1 MTKKN
6 QILLISS
13 FCVLFIALFTLAIVF
28 SQGFAQGGTIDY
40 LITLIAS
47 FCLFFWGMTMVYRV
61 QYKKQRTILLIIFI
75 ISFLWIALRFVKW
88 LANIHFV
95 SVYADYFYY
104 VPMTII
110 PLLLFMLVVETFC
123 PKFRHKKIVYA
134 ILSGIISLFIVLAF
148 TNDLH
153 HLIYKNFQSFYP
165 ADNPG
170 IEIITYDYNF
180 LHFAM
185 LGFVSLL
192 NISTIALFFGGTY
205 KQISFNQIIISSLLV
220 ILLFVYIV
228 LYTLNV
234 EFIKHTPLLK
244 DFALVIVVF
253 VCAILETLL
262 DVGLIQNNGKYA
274 DNFKKSNLPM
284 CIYDENKQAIYVSEK
299 FSNTSHKKLKEKTK
313 TIGEYTLVFQ
323 EDLTEIVNLKE
334 SISAETKDLEKIN
347 QMLEKLIKINSEQ
360 SKLVHKLEFA
370 SEIEVSIE
378 STKKELQKLI
388 LSLPDKI
395 TKENEKA
402 VKQNLGII
410 ALYLGY
416 MKQKCMLLLNSK
428 EKQSL
433 TYDGFNL
440 IMQVISKDM
449 QSVGFQDIAFNI
461 TKTEDIS
468 FDFALKVNDFV
479 FFVAKSYQFCDLD
492 TIIFANPNG
501 NTCTM
506 ELAGKNIQ
514 IKEIKID
521 GLKITC
527 TKEDDYVRIS
537 MEVQND

>member
-1 MTKKN
+1 MTNKK
-6 QILLISS
+6 QIIIISS
-13 FCVLFIALFTLAIVF
+13 CAFFVLLFAIACTF
-28 SQGFAQGGTIDY
+28 SQGFTQGGTIDY

-61 QYKKQRTILLIIFI
+61 QYKKQRTILLVIFV

-110 PLLLFMLVVETFC
+110 PLLLFILVVETFC
-123 PKFRHKKIVYA
+123 PKLKHKKIVYG
-134 ILSGIISLFIVLAF
+134 ILIGIISLFIILAF

-165 ADNPG
+165 EDNPG
-170 IEIITYDYNF
+170 IDIITYDYNF
-180 LHFAM
+180 LHFVM
-185 LGFVSLL
+185 LGFISLL
-192 NISTIALFFGGTY
+192 NISTIALFFWWTY

-220 ILLFVYIV
+220 IFLFAYIV

-234 EFIKHTPLLK
+234 EIIKNTLLLK
-244 DFALVIVVF
+244 DFALVIVVL

-274 DNFKKSNLPM
+274 ENFKKSNLPM
-284 CIYDENKQAIYVSEK
+284 CIYNENKQAIFVSEK
-299 FSNTSHKKLKEKTK
+299 FSATPHKNLKEKTK
-313 TIGEYTLVFQ
+313 EIGTYTLVVQ

-334 SISAETKDLEKIN
+334 KISEETKELENIN
-347 QMLEKLIKINSEQ
+347 QMLEKLIKVNSEQ
-360 SKLVHKLEFA
+360 SKLSHKLEFA
-370 SEIEVSIE
+370 SEIEASIE
-378 STKKELQKLI
+378 STKKELQNLI

-395 TKENEKA
+395 TKDNEKA

-416 MKQKCMLLLNSK
+416 MKQKCMLLLSSK
-428 EKQSL
+428 ERQNL
-433 TYDGFNL
+433 TYDAFKL

-449 QSVGFQDIAFNI
+449 QSVGFNDIAFNI
-461 TKTEDIS
+461 TKTDEIS
-468 FDFALKVNDFV
+468 FDFALKVNDFA
-479 FFVAKSYQFCDLD
+479 FFVAKSYGFCDLD

-537 MEVQND
+537 MGVQNG